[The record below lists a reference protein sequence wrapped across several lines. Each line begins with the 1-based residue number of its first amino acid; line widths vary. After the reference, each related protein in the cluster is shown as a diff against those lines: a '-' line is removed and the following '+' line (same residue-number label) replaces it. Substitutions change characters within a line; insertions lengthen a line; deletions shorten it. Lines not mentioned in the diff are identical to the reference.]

1 MANEENV
8 GSVSCCE
15 QGIAYKLIWKQQQ
28 KQLTFIIREIYERL
42 LFRLMAYVKL
52 WER

>member
-15 QGIAYKLIWKQQQ
+15 QGIAYKLRNYKLVTTNLKTTIK
-28 KQLTFIIREIYERL
+28 IIN
-42 LFRLMAYVKL
+42 FGNSGNL
-52 WER
+52 WTVIV